1 MVDWVII
8 YFKLVRY
15 YLFVKNYN
23 LPKPFFGI
31 WDIWDGGKL
40 FPQPYNCD
48 RLLGGHSGTVEDI
61 KKSFPNLDW
70 RDNLIADFDTKF
82 VINDM
87 FRFGRID
94 ELDYVREE
102 LSITKICNANTASL
116 HLRFSGLPADDHTIN
131 PLDDSYYY
139 EVFSR
144 IPDDVN
150 VLFFQMII
158 QNQKSKMEMVQ
169 KKFSTKIF
177 HLWRSMLFNH

>member
-1 MVDWVII
+1 
-8 YFKLVRY
+8 
-15 YLFVKNYN
+15 
-23 LPKPFFGI
+23 
-31 WDIWDGGKL
+31 
-40 FPQPYNCD
+40 
-48 RLLGGHSGTVEDI
+48 
-61 KKSFPNLDW
+61 
-70 RDNLIADFDTKF
+70 
-82 VINDM
+82 M

-150 VLFFQMII
+150 VLFFLDD
-158 QNQKSKMEMVQ
+158 NSKSKVKWNGSE
-169 KKFSTKIF
+169 KIFHKIF